1 MIFEI
6 SKENESIFLLNF
18 SKIHKAP
25 EWMLLPFKK
34 KFLRN
39 KRSPKPNTPAQ
50 LPIAIGTLI
59 N

>member
-39 KRSPKPNTPAQ
+39 KKIKEVQYQIRQRNSR
-50 LPIAIGTLI
+50 
-59 N
+59 